1 MAKFTD
7 PTGNGII
14 YISQTYHG
22 EKTAAIDSQCAID
35 ISMSGG
41 EYFHSVCDGTVE
53 LVSSTGGYL
62 SIIPD
67 NLNARVLYVHTNGWL
82 VSKGQRVTAGQKLG
96 LISKTAP
103 THLHIGMK
111 NKDNSA
117 NPPRIMDYF
126 DRSLNFQTNY
136 ADIKAEWFK
145 NGKLNWSLFGDLQY
159 GTVSPSEDPRIAQMQ
174 KRIDELQSSNEK
186 LSADS
191 LLIASELA
199 QQKREYE
206 ELNGRYNT
214 LEVENGRLVM
224 ERLDAVE
231 QLMNF
236 KNSRFI
242 WVVEILEKWFPK
254 GS

>member
-22 EKTAAIDSQCAID
+22 EKTVAVDNQCAID
-35 ISMSGG
+35 ISMAGG

-145 NGKLNWSLFGDLQY
+145 DGKLNWSLFGDLQY

-174 KRIDELQSSNEK
+174 KRIDELTSENEGFKNTIKQNEIDYKNLSDQLATETIKRKTAENQALDWQSKYDGLKNNRFMWLVDMLEK
-186 LSADS
+186 L
-191 LLIASELA
+191 
-199 QQKREYE
+199 
-206 ELNGRYNT
+206 
-214 LEVENGRLVM
+214 
-224 ERLDAVE
+224 
-231 QLMNF
+231 
-236 KNSRFI
+236 
-242 WVVEILEKWFPK
+242 FPRK
-254 GS
+254 